1 MMSSPSRREPVLV
14 STEFVLHRSPYHSM
28 ESVYYYCHICKQPF
42 DYGESL
48 RELDPEVKCPT
59 CKDTFVERVVD
70 RGTPQ
75 DTGDGVQSQM
85 VPGSSVPLL
94 REGGTGF
101 IQPSQPAIPTSV
113 ITHPT
118 RPGGSPINLSRRE
131 GSSINPTRPDGSSA
145 NLTRPEGPPINLTR
159 PEGSSSLGGSNRQSP
174 FPIEEMGA
182 ISQPVEESQPPHQ
195 PLLDPSGGVG
205 RDVPRVQEDGEGMT
219 SSQEHMDVGESVP
232 PSTSLP
238 REETVSPQEPTA
250 SGGSTHHTSTHFRD
264 RERERRLAFER
275 EREDMWARRR
285 DRFFSPFD
293 VSLSSCMLTSCGAE
307 LSYQSQVQ
315 L

>member
-1 MMSSPSRREPVLV
+1 M
-14 STEFVLHRSPYHSM
+14 
-28 ESVYYYCHICKQPF
+28 C
-42 DYGESL
+42 
-48 RELDPEVKCPT
+48 T
-59 CKDTFVERVVD
+59 CLCSEC
-70 RGTPQ
+70 
-75 DTGDGVQSQM
+75 
-85 VPGSSVPLL
+85 VPLL
-94 REGGTGF
+94 LSMVPCCCCCEVVYCTNSTYC
-101 IQPSQPAIPTSV
+101 PSS
-113 ITHPT
+113 
-118 RPGGSPINLSRRE
+118 
-131 GSSINPTRPDGSSA
+131 
-145 NLTRPEGPPINLTR
+145 
-159 PEGSSSLGGSNRQSP
+159 QSP

-285 DRFFSPFD
+285 DRFFSSFD